1 MDILFKMNDNSVE
14 PIPPVQ
20 LMIYHNDCM
29 FMSNYCKLGFIKIN
43 AIAPPKKT
51 VFFLGS
57 AFEVLATKFIDAQFK
72 LHQASFRDFYMT
84 AKGLKVV
91 DKNRRLLV
99 DKSIR
104 KLIHHLQH
112 VSKPLKVL

>member
-1 MDILFKMNDNSVE
+1 MDILFKMDDNSVE

-43 AIAPPKKT
+43 AISTPKKT

-57 AFEVLATKFIDAQFK
+57 AFEVLAAKFIDAQLK
-72 LHQASFRDFYMT
+72 LHQASFRDFCKS
-84 AKGLKVV
+84 AKGLMVN
-91 DKNRRLLV
+91 DENRRLLV
-99 DKSIR
+99 DKSIK